1 MNFIYILLITLITL
15 ITLSH
20 SSALAES
27 IVKHASFDDL
37 KLEYIDVGAGDIN
50 IVVESGIGMGVN
62 YWQPLLP
69 KLMQL
74 KQRIIIYSRAGNGS
88 SSTAYDVSIE
98 QSNIRLHKLLVSV
111 NAEQNILLVGHS
123 YGGLHVRE
131 YAIAYPNT
139 VIGMLLLDP
148 SHEQFSKKLTELD
161 KKWAEKDDKRL
172 DTLLAD
178 SQEWKNLQGI
188 YLRAQLGDNGHI
200 NQTPTVIITSSK
212 LGESEWWIGHS
223 EQGKKLWRELHTSLI
238 AHNPNSAH
246 IVSNLVGHNIPIDSP
261 NMVIEAMNQSIK
273 LTKNLSAQ
281 SR

>member
-1 MNFIYILLITLITL
+1 LKFIYILLITLITL
-15 ITLSH
+15 SN

-88 SSTAYDVSIE
+88 SSNVYDVSIE

-111 NAEQNILLVGHS
+111 NAEQNVLLVGHS

-148 SHEQFSKKLTELD
+148 SHEQFSKKLAEFD
-161 KKWAEKDDKRL
+161 KKWAKKDDKRL
-172 DTLLAD
+172 DTLMAE
-178 SQEWKNLQGI
+178 SQEWKNMQGI

-212 LGESEWWIGHS
+212 LGESDWWIGHS

-238 AHNPNSAH
+238 THNPNSVH

-261 NMVIEAMNQSIK
+261 NMIIEAINQTIK

>member
-1 MNFIYILLITLITL
+1 MNFIYILLITL

>member
-1 MNFIYILLITLITL
+1 LNFIYILLITL

-188 YLRAQLGDNGHI
+188 YLRAQLGDDGHI

-261 NMVIEAMNQSIK
+261 NMVIEAMNHSIK

>member
-15 ITLSH
+15 SY

-88 SSTAYDVSIE
+88 SSTVYDVSIE

-261 NMVIEAMNQSIK
+261 NMVIEAINQSIK

>member
-1 MNFIYILLITLITL
+1 LNFIYILLITL

-261 NMVIEAMNQSIK
+261 NIVIEAINQSIK

>member
-1 MNFIYILLITLITL
+1 LNFIYILLITL

>member
-1 MNFIYILLITLITL
+1 MNFIYILLITL

-88 SSTAYDVSIE
+88 SSTVYDVSIE

-261 NMVIEAMNQSIK
+261 NMVIEAMNHSIK

>member
-1 MNFIYILLITLITL
+1 MNFIYILLITL

-261 NMVIEAMNQSIK
+261 NMVIEAINQSIK

>member
-1 MNFIYILLITLITL
+1 LNFIYILLITL

-246 IVSNLVGHNIPIDSP
+246 IVSNLVGHNSPIDSP

>member
-1 MNFIYILLITLITL
+1 LNFIYILLITL

-261 NMVIEAMNQSIK
+261 NMVIEAINQSIK

>member
-1 MNFIYILLITLITL
+1 
-15 ITLSH
+15 
-20 SSALAES
+20 
-27 IVKHASFDDL
+27 
-37 KLEYIDVGAGDIN
+37 
-50 IVVESGIGMGVN
+50 MGVN

-261 NMVIEAMNQSIK
+261 NMVIEAINQSIK